1 MLAFRWQPT
10 LSGPDDGNHRLRAA
24 ASELLFTFVVG
35 QTPTSIVFVFRQK
48 DRTAADFLCYGCV
61 LSYSKQIRNRTM
73 KKVLIVD
80 DSEPIRRR
88 VAELLEES
96 GQIRI
101 VGQAGNSRDAMSA
114 MQKLRPDTVILD
126 IRIPES
132 SGIQVL
138 KEIKCRYPAVK
149 VIMLTNFDNPQYR
162 RQCRQLGAD
171 HFLNKTLEFEKIVA
185 SVTGGSTR

>member
-1 MLAFRWQPT
+1 
-10 LSGPDDGNHRLRAA
+10 
-24 ASELLFTFVVG
+24 
-35 QTPTSIVFVFRQK
+35 
-48 DRTAADFLCYGCV
+48 
-61 LSYSKQIRNRTM
+61 M

-80 DSEPIRRR
+80 DSEPIRKR

-96 GQIRI
+96 SQIRI
-101 VGQAGNSRDAMSA
+101 VGQAGDSRDAMSA
-114 MQKLRPDTVILD
+114 MQKLQPDTVILD
-126 IRIPES
+126 IRIPGS

-138 KEIKCRYPAVK
+138 NEIKYRYPEVK

-185 SVTGGSTR
+185 AVTGASTR

>member
-1 MLAFRWQPT
+1 
-10 LSGPDDGNHRLRAA
+10 
-24 ASELLFTFVVG
+24 
-35 QTPTSIVFVFRQK
+35 
-48 DRTAADFLCYGCV
+48 
-61 LSYSKQIRNRTM
+61 M

-162 RQCRQLGAD
+162 KQCRQLGAD

-185 SVTGGSTR
+185 SVTGGSTP